1 MAIPSGVGAQLMT
14 GEESTHG
21 TAVTVDRGYEFVSE
35 SLSKSIERLE
45 SAGLRAGK
53 RVQRSDRWAPGLVT
67 VGGDITMELANKSFG
82 RWLKHMFG
90 GVASAQPNAGS
101 HPTVWEHT
109 FTPGDLPAG
118 QTIQVGRPS
127 TDGTAQPFT
136 YEGCVVES
144 WELAARVGEICSL
157 AVTINGEDEVTAT
170 GLQTASYPSALSL
183 LVFTQATLEIAAAAI
198 DVTEVTLTGSNSLKT
213 DRNRIGSPLR
223 KRPVETNMREYT
235 GEMSAYFDS
244 LTAYN
249 RFINGTEATL
259 ELLIIGGVISGPFN
273 FALEVTCNVRFDGT
287 TPQVGGPDEI
297 MQPLPFKCVGDT
309 SAGAITAVYRTTDTT
324 P

>member
-1 MAIPSGVGAQLMT
+1 MGIPSGVGAQLMT

-21 TAVTVDRGYEFVSE
+21 TAVTVDRGYEFISE
-35 SLSKSIERLE
+35 SLSKEIERLE
-45 SAGLRAGK
+45 SAGLRAGT
-53 RVQRSDRWAPGLVT
+53 RVLRSDRWASGAVT
-67 VGGDITMELANKSFG
+67 VGGDIEMEVANKSFG

-90 GVASAQPNAGS
+90 GVATAQPDAGGN
-101 HPTVWEHT
+101 PTVYEHT

-127 TDGTAQPFT
+127 EDGTVRPFT

-144 WELAARVGEICSL
+144 FDLEAAVNEICKL
-157 AVTINGEDEVTAT
+157 TATVNGEDEVTAT
-170 GLQTASYPSALSL
+170 SLETASYPSDLTL
-183 LVFTQATLEIAAAAI
+183 LVFTGASLDIASSEV
-198 DVTEVTLTGSNSLKT
+198 DVTSVTLSGNNSLKT
-213 DRNRIGSPLR
+213 DRNKLNSALR
-223 KRPVETNMREYT
+223 KQPVENAMREYT
-235 GEMSAYFDS
+235 GEIEAYFAD

-259 ELLIIGGVISGPFN
+259 EFFLTGAQISGVYN
-273 FALEVTCNVRFDGT
+273 FALEATCNVRFDGE

-297 MQPLPFKCVGDT
+297 MQPLPFKCVGT
-309 SAGAITAVYRTTDTT
+309 SPISVVYRTTDTT